1 MGRFIIIEGDDG
13 AGKTTFVNW
22 LKKKHPEFVY
32 SREPGGCEAGQEI
45 RQMLLADSGRHLNPS
60 TRFHLFWA
68 SRAENLS
75 KVIRPALDEG
85 RVVVSDRFD
94 ASTYAYQIGGD
105 GRREFED
112 LFWETRQ
119 LHLFELSPQ
128 YIFFVVPAH
137 VSTMRLESRDT
148 EKNHFDQSP
157 ASYRR
162 RVSGS
167 YRDFHRD
174 PRVESSIVFNADL
187 PLEEMLESAYKLFLE
202 VLYSTHA

>member
-1 MGRFIIIEGDDG
+1 MSRFIIIEGDDG

-32 SREPGGCEAGQEI
+32 SREPGGCKLGQEVREI
-45 RQMLLADSGRHLNPS
+45 LLADSGQYLNPL
-60 TRFHLFWA
+60 TRFDLFWA

-75 KVIRPALDEG
+75 KVIRPALDRG
-85 RVVVSDRFD
+85 QVVVSDRFD

-105 GRREFED
+105 GRRELED
-112 LFWETRQ
+112 LFWETRHF
-119 LHLFELSPQ
+119 HLFGLSPH
-128 YIFFVVPAH
+128 YIFFVVPPH
-137 VSTMRLESRDT
+137 VSAVRLESRDT
-148 EKNHFDQSP
+148 EKNHFDESP

-167 YRDFHRD
+167 YGDFHRD

-202 VLYSTHA
+202 TLYATQA

>member
-1 MGRFIIIEGDDG
+1 MSRFIVIEGDDG

-45 RQMLLADSGRHLNPS
+45 RDMLLADSGRHLNPS

-85 RVVVSDRFD
+85 KVVVSDRFD

-105 GRREFED
+105 GRRELGA
-112 LFWETRQ
+112 LFWETREF
-119 LHLFELSPQ
+119 HLFGLSPTC
-128 YIFFVVPAH
+128 IFFVVPNH
-137 VSTMRLESRDT
+137 VSAVRLESRDT
-148 EKNHFDQSP
+148 ERNHFDESP
-157 ASYRR
+157 DSYRR
-162 RVSGS
+162 RVSES
-167 YRDFHRD
+167 YRDFHHD
-174 PRVESSIVFNADL
+174 PRVKSSIVFNADP
-187 PLEEMLESAYKLFLE
+187 PLEEMIEGAYKLFLE
-202 VLYSTHA
+202 VLYSTQA